1 MHPTFLLPSPHPLY
15 FILVKNLLY
24 LPSMRLFPTKT
35 SARNSFVP
43 FARFALF
50 VIYVW
55 FGTLKII
62 DVSSAEPL
70 VHQLKNVTLPFIS
83 FEMFYQ
89 FFAGFEILIGLLFL
103 IPRFTKFACTLLL
116 IHLFTTILPLIFLPE
131 STWQSLMIPTL
142 IGQYIIKNL
151 VILATGWGIYAHE

>member
-1 MHPTFLLPSPHPLY
+1 
-15 FILVKNLLY
+15 
-24 LPSMRLFPTKT
+24 MRLFPTKT
-35 SARNSFVP
+35 FTRNSFIP
-43 FARFALF
+43 FARFVIF

-70 VHQLKNVTLPFIS
+70 VLQLKNVTLPFIS

-103 IPRFTKFACTLLL
+103 IPKLTKLACTLLL
-116 IHLFTTILPLIFLPE
+116 IHLFTTILPLIFLIE
-131 STWQSLMIPTL
+131 TTWQSMMIPTL
-142 IGQYIIKNL
+142 VGQYIIKNL
-151 VILATGWGIYAHE
+151 VILATAWGIYAHE